1 MIEIAIVEDEKTEVE
16 KLVSYIKKYS
26 DQYGMKANCQ
36 WFSSAEMLFKNYPKV
51 LHLIFMDINLQGMD
65 GMAAVKQ
72 MRERNNNVCIIFVT
86 NLAQYAI
93 GGYEVNAFDFILKPL
108 NYYNFSMKFKRFCD
122 YYTMKIG
129 QEIRITTRDEMY
141 LINSKEIR
149 YVEIMK
155 HLLTYHL
162 VDGRNISCSG
172 TLSNVREQLNG
183 YAFAQCNRSCLVNLR
198 YVKSVKGFDVI
209 ISPNESLQISRD
221 ARKIFLEHLN
231 NYLGL
236 GGKLR

>member
-1 MIEIAIVEDEKTEVE
+1 MIEIAIVEDEKTEFE
-16 KLVSYIKKYS
+16 KLVSYIEKYS
-26 DQYGMKANCQ
+26 NQYDIKTNCQ
-36 WFSSAEMLFKNYPKV
+36 WFTSAEKLFENYPKD
-51 LHLIFMDINLQGMD
+51 LHLIFMDINLEGMD
-65 GMAAVKQ
+65 GMSAVKQ

-93 GGYEVNAFDFILKPL
+93 GGYEVSAFDFILKPL
-108 NYYNFSMKFKRFCD
+108 NYYSFSMKFKRFCN

-129 QEIRITTRDEMY
+129 QELCITTRDGIY
-141 LINSKEIR
+141 LINSKDIR

-162 VDGRNISCSG
+162 ADGRTICCSG
-172 TLSNVREQLNG
+172 TLNSVRERLNG
-183 YAFAQCNRSCLVNLR
+183 DIFVQCNRSCLVNLR
-198 YVKSVKGFDVI
+198 YVKSVEGLDVV

-221 ARKIFLEHLN
+221 ARKTFLEHLN

-236 GGKLR
+236 GGNLR